1 MPEIRGFLNRYGEVQ
16 GDCLLC
22 ERPSTSRMV
31 APGIEGSPE
40 VPLHV
45 LCAAR
50 IVRAYGLARSGLPL
64 PPGLHRMMSGYA
76 ERVQQIGAG
85 HASQD

>member
-1 MPEIRGFLNRYGEVQ
+1 MPEIRGYLSREGIVQ
-16 GDCLLC
+16 GACVLC
-22 ERPSTSRMV
+22 EQPSSSRMV
-31 APGIEGSPE
+31 APGLGGIE

-76 ERVQQIGAG
+76 ERVQRIGAG